1 MKRLLSAVLTLVPIL
16 PLPTL
21 AAPAMR
27 VTLPEKTKNACI
39 RKVAR
44 LSSTQKY
51 DAALTELSTPEC
63 TENLGTEEQLWVEL
77 MRGVLYQRLE
87 KLPEAEA
94 AHCRALKLEPLASL
108 PLSNPTEEQD
118 GLFEMLRIDCPER
131 ERLEAEKAAAAAAA
145 AEAAAKQAALAEAT
159 PPPAAEAPPPVDS
172 EPAAEPPLFG
182 AFQLYAGIH
191 SEADFQRALP
201 LPLLGVSAQGT
212 VHLIHGLRGGV
223 GLTAL
228 SSSVGTSTPV
238 FLLMA
243 DVRLAY
249 PLVEPNPRYGLQ
261 VYATGGPLLYTMDSG
276 GGGARAGL
284 GLALDVSRVRVS
296 LGGAYEW
303 RDHYRLGYQAPM
315 AWLEVGWRLF

>member
-1 MKRLLSAVLTLVPIL
+1 MKRLLSAVLTLVPFL

-21 AAPAMR
+21 AAPAMK

-63 TENLGTEEQLWVEL
+63 TENLGTEEQLWVAL
-77 MRGVLYQRLE
+77 MQGVLYQSLA
-87 KLPEAEA
+87 KTPEAEDA
-94 AHCRALKLEPLASL
+94 FCRALKLEPLASL
-108 PLSNPTEEQD
+108 PLAKPSAEQD
-118 GLFEMLRIDCPER
+118 ALFEKLRIDCPER

-159 PPPAAEAPPPVDS
+159 PPPAAETPAPVDS
-172 EPAAEPPLFG
+172 EPAEPPLFG
-182 AFQLYAGIH
+182 AFQLYAGVH
-191 SEADFQRALP
+191 SEADFQRSLP

-228 SSSVGTSTPV
+228 ASSVGTSTPV

-249 PLVEPNPRYGLQ
+249 PLIAPNPRYGLQ

-284 GLALDVSRVRVS
+284 GLALDLSRVRVS